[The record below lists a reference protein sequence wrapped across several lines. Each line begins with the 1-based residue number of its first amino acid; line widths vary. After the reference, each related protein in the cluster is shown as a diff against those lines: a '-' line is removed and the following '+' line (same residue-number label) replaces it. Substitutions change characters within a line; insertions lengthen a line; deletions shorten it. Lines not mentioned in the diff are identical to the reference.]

1 MYTLYEIQN
10 NFCNSQILLL
20 KYLDNFLNN
29 GIRKEPFFEKHNF
42 VGNFLGFVYK
52 SLYLQTLHQYSAPFL
67 AEVGYFFEIIVINKL
82 INNVKW
88 T

>member
-1 MYTLYEIQN
+1 MN
-10 NFCNSQILLL
+10 NFQNSQILLL
-20 KYLDNFLNN
+20 KYLDNLLNISEVK
-29 GIRKEPFFEKHNF
+29 GRFFEKHNF

-67 AEVGYFFEIIVINKL
+67 AEVGYFFEIIVIIKL
-82 INNVKW
+82 INNVKR